1 MIEIECST
9 FYDVVEVISSSSYVC
24 LYEFFLNIRV
34 ADDEHDVCWVSE
46 LVDVRCEALVSNNH
60 WLELVFG
67 LDATQL
73 ELLYDIWDF
82 LEPMYIFV
90 VNRIVM
96 RDHKESTSFKNYSFV
111 GSYGLAELG

>member
-1 MIEIECST
+1 
-9 FYDVVEVISSSSYVC
+9 
-24 LYEFFLNIRV
+24 
-34 ADDEHDVCWVSE
+34 
-46 LVDVRCEALVSNNH
+46 
-60 WLELVFG
+60 
-67 LDATQL
+67 
-73 ELLYDIWDF
+73 LLYDIWDF